1 MRCPHFPSKR
11 LNRLSALA
19 RTLLITFSFP
29 PLIFPRNKHAVKDF
43 RLLFGGSH
51 KTMQQSE
58 VLILILVIRFC
69 QLPSI
74 SLPLQKELSASVR
87 LAKAIG
93 HLALRSLKETYKV
106 YFALALFPCGAHT
119 FIFSVQSAIA
129 AGVAPKCAAAREC
142 VHMIA
147 NYPN

>member
-1 MRCPHFPSKR
+1 
-11 LNRLSALA
+11 
-19 RTLLITFSFP
+19 
-29 PLIFPRNKHAVKDF
+29 
-43 RLLFGGSH
+43 
-51 KTMQQSE
+51 MQQSE

-129 AGVAPKCAAAREC
+129 AGVAPKCAAARQC

-147 NYPN
+147 KLREVKTYLSHWRLPAVISSGAFIFENPFLTSKRSMSKCR